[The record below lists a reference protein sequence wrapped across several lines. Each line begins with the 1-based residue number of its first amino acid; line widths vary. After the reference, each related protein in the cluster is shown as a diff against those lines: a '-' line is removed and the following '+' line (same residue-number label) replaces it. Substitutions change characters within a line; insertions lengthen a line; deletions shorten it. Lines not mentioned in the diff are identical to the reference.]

1 MCLCLRVCAGSIK
14 PWWSRNAPLGACSH
28 RTGGHTMC
36 LSASPTCGALPW
48 YILITHPASFPPSPC
63 FLVSLALTHST
74 QNPCAAAT
82 WCRSLTGRRGGG
94 LPWRMWVSHTHRTRP
109 PVSSFCVCQHTCKSG
124 KRVPLGRVL
133 WVGGGRRSFLWLGQ
147 HWWSVDTQRRPRS
160 GGVLRQVLHVV
171 SGTIDAPRS
180 PVLSTSPRRAIVV
193 APPAHANDNP
203 LGHHASLTH
212 PCHHFLSGRATHLTG
227 WRQSHLLHRA
237 PGVRCWPLQDWP

>member
-48 YILITHPASFPPSPC
+48 YIFLITHPASFPPSPC

-109 PVSSFCVCQHTCKSG
+109 PVSSFCVCASTLAKVA
-124 KRVPLGRVL
+124 KE
-133 WVGGGRRSFLWLGQ
+133 F
-147 HWWSVDTQRRPRS
+147 HWAEFFGSAA
-160 GGVLRQVLHVV
+160 G
-171 SGTIDAPRS
+171 A
-180 PVLSTSPRRAIVV
+180 VLSFGWVSIGGQWTHSV
-193 APPAHANDNP
+193 A
-203 LGHHASLTH
+203 LG
-212 PCHHFLSGRATHLTG
+212 PGGFSGRSSMLYLAL
-227 WRQSHLLHRA
+227 SM
-237 PGVRCWPLQDWP
+237 PPEVRCSAHHRGEQ